1 MKGERAARL
10 DRWKPMQGRPTSPQP
25 CRGNHLARL
34 SAAIGIALAAGC
46 SEEPQ
51 EAGAV
56 RSVAKEPPAIHRM
69 ERLVVTEGPSPAR
82 WLASRQAGR
91 DLPEEDPLVAE
102 YARML
107 ESAGRRFREYPRMIA
122 NRAVQLEEMLAE
134 KNMPEAAPRIIE
146 ELSAIPG
153 DTRYVESFGALCQ
166 QYYNL
171 RLQGL
176 ERAEALKLLK
186 TGGSSTN

>member
-1 MKGERAARL
+1 
-10 DRWKPMQGRPTSPQP
+10 MQACPTSPQP
-25 CRGNHLARL
+25 RRGNHLACVL
-34 SAAIGIALAAGC
+34 AALGIALLAAC
-46 SEEPQ
+46 SEEAQ
-51 EAGAV
+51 ETDAV
-56 RSVAKEPPAIHRM
+56 RTVPKEPQAIHRV
-69 ERLVVTEGPSPAR
+69 ERLVATEGPSPAR

-102 YARML
+102 YARLL
-107 ESAGRRFREYPRMIA
+107 ETAGRRFREYPRMIA

-134 KNMPEAAPRIIE
+134 KSMSESAPQIIE

-176 ERAEALKLLK
+176 ARTEALKLLK
-186 TGGSSTN
+186 TGAGTTK